1 MLILVD
7 PRTHLAVQPGDISAM
22 RIVWSSGEEGEYLL
36 LAMTSGKEF
45 KVWEQLG
52 RRDPK
57 LNIRDL
63 HQRLME
69 ASK

>member
-1 MLILVD
+1 MLILID

-22 RIVWSSGEEGEYLL
+22 RIYLSTDGEYLL

-45 KVWEQLG
+45 KVHAELG

-57 LNIRDL
+57 LDIRDL
-63 HQRLME
+63 HRRLLE